1 MRISIIVLI
10 LLACFMIIM
19 PSCSSNTSA
28 DDSWAKPAEG
38 KVQEDDTA
46 AEPLNESDF
55 ILTSYNE
62 TMDVIKYFKEDGV
75 MDATVIYDPLID
87 ESKEDVIITAR
98 GIHLGDTREDVEK
111 VYGKDYVF
119 HEGID
124 SLFSDVEESR
134 GISFDDIVSH
144 IHYFT
149 DMKAG
154 LTFCFDDN
162 NEVSIIMYTRP
173 LCAGE
178 LE

>member
-1 MRISIIVLI
+1 MRIRIIVLI

-19 PSCSSNTSA
+19 PSCISNTSA

-55 ILTSYNE
+55 ILTYYIE
-62 TMDVIKYFKEDGV
+62 TMDAIKFLKEYGSGQLIFFD
-75 MDATVIYDPLID
+75 DPPIV
-87 ESKEDVIITAR
+87 ENKEDVITTAR
-98 GIHLGDTREDVEK
+98 GIHLGDTREDFEK

-119 HEGID
+119 HEGLD
-124 SLFSDVEESR
+124 SYFSEYFEES
-134 GISFDDIVSH
+134 GIPWDDTVSH

-154 LTFCFDDN
+154 LTFCFDNN
-162 NEVSIIMYTRP
+162 NEVSFIIYTRP
-173 LCAGE
+173 LLAGE